1 MESSHTT
8 FYLNNATT
16 NTEHMYNLF
25 FSLVSKTHQF
35 HFLNSLRKGKMVG
48 GECDSESCN
57 HLKKMGLFPNTIN
70 NNNNNNNI
78 SIIIIIII
86 TLIINIIKL

>member
-1 MESSHTT
+1 M
-8 FYLNNATT
+8 
-16 NTEHMYNLF
+16 
-25 FSLVSKTHQF
+25 
-35 HFLNSLRKGKMVG
+35 R
-48 GECDSESCN
+48 DSESCN

-78 SIIIIIII
+78 SSSSSIII

>member
-1 MESSHTT
+1 M
-8 FYLNNATT
+8 
-16 NTEHMYNLF
+16 
-25 FSLVSKTHQF
+25 
-35 HFLNSLRKGKMVG
+35 R
-48 GECDSESCN
+48 DSESCN

-78 SIIIIIII
+78 SSSSIIII

>member
-1 MESSHTT
+1 
-8 FYLNNATT
+8 
-16 NTEHMYNLF
+16 
-25 FSLVSKTHQF
+25 
-35 HFLNSLRKGKMVG
+35 MVG

-70 NNNNNNNI
+70 NNNNNNI
-78 SIIIIIII
+78 SIIIIII

>member
-25 FSLVSKTHQF
+25 FPLVSKTHQF

-78 SIIIIIII
+78 SIIIIII